1 MHLGVDVRAALLHVA
16 KQLVL
21 PDQES
26 EFGLL
31 EDVLDPIERQVP
43 SRVAGEFSLQPGN
56 AFSLRS
62 AKHRSLDRFS
72 ILVDDLRHYQSPRP
86 P

>member
-1 MHLGVDVRAALLHVA
+1 MRAALLHVA
-16 KQLVL
+16 KQFVL

-31 EDVLDPIERQVP
+31 EDVLDALKRQVP
-43 SRVAGEFSLQPGN
+43 SRVAGKFSLQPGN
-56 AFSLRS
+56 AFRLRS
-62 AKHRSLDRFS
+62 AQHRPLDRLS